1 MSVRFALLGLLA
13 QRPRHGYEL
22 HSAFEAL
29 VGGEEHW
36 DVKPAQIYATLTRL
50 EEGGWVTYEGVGQE
64 NGPEKYIYAVTP
76 EGRAAL
82 VTWLYAGIEREH
94 SRDEFFLK
102 LMLALLTGEAYPAK
116 LIQAQR
122 AALYKDLHLVTGQRN
137 AANPHRELA
146 RILLFDKAIMH
157 LEADLRWL
165 DILEARLEEV
175 KRQPLPEPEIRRR
188 GRPKKGDIS
197 PPDLKN
203 LGGLEFA
210 KNRGTDD

>member
-29 VGGEEHW
+29 VGGEDHW
-36 DVKPAQIYATLTRL
+36 DVKPAQIYTTLARL
-50 EEGGWVTYEGVGQE
+50 EEGGWVAYEGVGQE
-64 NGPEKYIYAVTP
+64 SGPEKYIYAVTQ

-102 LMLALLTGEAYPAK
+102 LMLALLTGEAKPAQ

-122 AALYKDLHLVTGQRN
+122 AALYKDLHLVTEQRN
-137 AANPHRELA
+137 ASNPQRELA

-175 KRQPLPEPEIRRR
+175 KRQPLPEPELKPR
-188 GRPKKGDIS
+188 GRPRKQ
-197 PPDLKN
+197 
-203 LGGLEFA
+203 
-210 KNRGTDD
+210 

>member
-29 VGGEEHW
+29 VGGESRW
-36 DVKPAQIYATLTRL
+36 DVKPAQIYTTLTRL
-50 EEGGWVTYEGVGQE
+50 EETGWVAYEGAEQE
-64 NGPEKYIYAVTP
+64 SGPEKYIYAVTR

-102 LMLALLTGEAYPAK
+102 LMLALLTGEAQPAK

-122 AALYKDLHLVTGQRN
+122 AALFKDLHLVTAQRN
-137 AANPHRELA
+137 TANPQRELA

-175 KRQPLPEPEIRRR
+175 KRQPLPERELKPR
-188 GRPKKGDIS
+188 GRPRKT
-197 PPDLKN
+197 N
-203 LGGLEFA
+203 
-210 KNRGTDD
+210 